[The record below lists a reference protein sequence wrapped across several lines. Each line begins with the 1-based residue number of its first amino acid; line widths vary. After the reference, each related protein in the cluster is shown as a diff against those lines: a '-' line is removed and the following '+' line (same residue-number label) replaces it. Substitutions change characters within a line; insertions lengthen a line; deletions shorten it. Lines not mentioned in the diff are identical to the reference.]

1 MNRWFAF
8 ERSERRAGR
17 YTRPPPM
24 PSARAV
30 LQDRFRAALLG
41 LAIGDAL
48 GFPVRGVPPE
58 GLRRLPELADAFSP
72 RPRGRFPRGQTSDDT
87 QLAVLAAESVAD
99 AGAVDGRRFAQRLS
113 EAAAAGELVQP
124 ARAVSEAAARLW
136 RGLPWMSAGEGIGV
150 RDASAIS
157 RGLAVG
163 LFEPDPRRLAR
174 SAGAL
179 AVVTH
184 KDPTCAAACA
194 AFARAVSATLSGEAP
209 SPELLCEAMAQ
220 SAAEHDPA
228 LGEEL
233 RHLPRLLTWEVE
245 RATELIRRVGVS
257 AAALGDGGGL
267 PEHPW
272 PVLLLGAYAALR
284 LPHDFREAMATVLR
298 WGGEAD
304 AAAAVTGAL
313 LGAAQG
319 EACLPPRLK
328 RHVLGAERLVAAAD
342 ALFDA
347 RLHREA
353 HPAAG

>member
-1 MNRWFAF
+1 
-8 ERSERRAGR
+8 
-17 YTRPPPM
+17 M
-24 PSARAV
+24 PRARAE
-30 LQDRFRAALLG
+30 LQERFRAGFLG

-48 GFPVRGVPPE
+48 GFPVRGIPPA
-58 GLRRLPELADAFSP
+58 GLRRLPDLADAFAP
-72 RPRGRFPRGQTSDDT
+72 RPRGRFPQGQWSDDT
-87 QLAVLAAESVAD
+87 ELALLAAEAIA
-99 AGAVDGRRFAQRLS
+99 AGGGVDGRRFGQGLS
-113 EAAAAGELVQP
+113 AAAAEGTLVQP
-124 ARAVSEAAARLW
+124 ARAVSESAARLQ
-136 RGLPWMSAGEGIGV
+136 RGVPWMSAGEGLGV
-150 RDASAIS
+150 RDASVVS

-163 LFEPDPRRLAR
+163 LFEGDARRLGR
-174 SAGAL
+174 HAGVL

-194 AFARAVSATLSGEAP
+194 AFARAVAATLSGEAA
-209 SPELLCEAMAQ
+209 SPELLCTAMAS

-233 RHLPRLLTWEVE
+233 RHLPRLLGWEVE

-257 AAALGDGGGL
+257 AATLGDDGGL

-272 PVLLLGAYAALR
+272 PVLLLGTYAALR

-313 LGAAQG
+313 LGVSQG
-319 EACLPPRLK
+319 EACLPPRLR
-328 RHVLGAERLVAAAD
+328 RHVLHAERLIDAAD
-342 ALFDA
+342 ALLEA
-347 RLHREA
+347 RLAREA